1 MKGETLFEKMTDI
14 SEQYIAEA
22 SLAGGSERNSA
33 VGDIPTIA
41 VTPAP
46 KKRFPFALIGGVAAA
61 CLCLVVSAAALV
73 GMLTWG
79 LTDHPFG
86 SSSTPSSP
94 ISPNTPLWQ
103 RFEFSYDITDG
114 TGKPL
119 SSAALPGDTVLV
131 DTALINRGLPFF
143 YVGSSSEFCAHAKFV
158 LQGNEAVT
166 IDGGIFHTTDI
177 GTFPVLMGEEGQGQ
191 YFFTIPENATPGVY
205 DLVLSYKDVKQV
217 FSGVLTVGEPT
228 GEHDDPTPLPLPPV
242 DTTDHPFSFG
252 YELPDDAK
260 PGDVISI
267 PTWVINEGEEFTFRG
282 SSNGCAPTAI
292 LVHMGTQYRID
303 SLVPVTGDWVTLT
316 IQAGERKDRAQT
328 FLIPE
333 DAPVG
338 VYALTLSFGGAVRSF
353 PGVLIVTDDST
364 AVPSL
369 EDGHPF
375 AFGYNPLPLDSVL
388 YPGYQ
393 LDITAWVMNAG
404 ASFSFLGDPYSFIPA
419 LTLYHMDSDYS
430 INGMPPPTGVEPRPC
445 LVTTGQKG
453 ETTFTMRLPNDAP
466 MGAYGLRLSYN
477 GQEQVFENVLTV
489 GLVAIP

>member
-1 MKGETLFEKMTDI
+1 MKGDILFEKMAGI
-14 SEQYIAEA
+14 SDEYIAEA
-22 SLAGGSERNSA
+22 ALVQTVES
-33 VGDIPTIA
+33 IPTVD

-46 KKRFPFALIGGVAAA
+46 KKRFPPYLFGGLAAA
-61 CLCLVVSAAALV
+61 CVCFVVSVAALV
-73 GMLTWG
+73 GMVAWG
-79 LTDHPFG
+79 LTDNSPG
-86 SSSTPSSP
+86 NTITPSAPSFP
-94 ISPNTPLWQ
+94 ISPGAPLWQ
-103 RFEFSYDITDG
+103 RFDFTYAVTDG
-114 TGKPL
+114 EGLPL
-119 SSAALPGDTVLV
+119 TAALPGDTVLV
-131 DTALINRGLPFF
+131 DTTLTNRGLPFF
-143 YVGSSSEFCAHAKFV
+143 YSGSSSEYCAYAEFV
-158 LQGNEAVT
+158 LQGNESVT
-166 IDGGIFHTTDI
+166 MQGGIFHTTDVGI
-177 GTFPVLMGEEGQGQ
+177 FPVLSGEVGQGQ
-191 YFFTIPENATPGVY
+191 YFFTIPENAVPGVY

-228 GEHDDPTPLPLPPV
+228 GEHDDLTPLPLPPV

-260 PGDVISI
+260 PGDVVSI

-316 IQAGERKDRAQT
+316 IQAGERKDRTQT

-338 VYALTLSFGGAVRSF
+338 VYALTLSFGGAVQSF

-364 AVPSL
+364 EVLPL

-393 LDITAWVMNAG
+393 LDIEAWVMNAG

-430 INGMPPPTGVEPRPC
+430 INGMPPPTGVEPGPC

-453 ETTFTMRLPNDAP
+453 ETTFTMRLPDDAP
-466 MGAYGLRLSYN
+466 TGAYGLRLSYN
-477 GQEQVFENVLTV
+477 GQEQVFENVLK
-489 GLVAIP
+489 VATP